1 MKTLIIAEK
10 PSVARDLAKV
20 LGKFKKIDDHYESD
34 DTIIA
39 SAVGHIV
46 ELYMPEDF
54 DKKFKRWMLSTLPI
68 IPEKFELK
76 PIERTKKKFADLKKL
91 IRRKDV
97 DTLVNACDAGREGE
111 LIFAYIY
118 DLSKSKKPIKRMW
131 MMSMTAEGIREAYKD
146 LRPQEKMIP
155 LQDAARCRSESDW
168 ILGINGTRVV
178 TLRMYGSRAGK
189 SATVGRV
196 QTPTLALVVER
207 EREINAFKPR
217 TYWKISCQFGIN
229 SGEYEGVFQKKD
241 FKKGDDEHD
250 RVDRLWTKPEAEA
263 ILKSIQETPTAVV
276 SEEKKRIKQQ
286 APRLYDLTSLQRE
299 ANSRFGFSAARTLQF
314 AQALYE
320 KHKMI
325 TYPRTD
331 SKALPEDYPQT
342 CRETLVRLSN
352 HVTAPHAEKVITNNW
367 INPANKHVFNNK
379 QISDHFAIIP
389 TGTLT
394 GKLSAEEEK
403 IYDMIVR
410 RFIAIFF
417 PPAEYDITTR
427 MSDVGEH
434 RFKTEGKA
442 LAVSGWLSV
451 YGKEDAAKDTLTPLT
466 DADGSPAQAK
476 VLNSELEED
485 QTRPPA
491 RYTEA
496 TLLAAMEGAGK
507 FVEDEELAEAMKGKG
522 LGTPAT
528 RAQTIDHLI
537 REKYMEREGR
547 ELLPMIKAENLIEFL
562 EPIKIETLRSPSMT
576 GEWEHKLHLI
586 EQGKL
591 SRETFM
597 KEISAMTQR
606 IVDRIRNFDEMDAD
620 TKPTEIISPTDKKPL
635 VETLR
640 SYRSQDGKVT
650 LYKTIG
656 NRRME
661 PQEIETLLSKG
672 RLGPLDNFRSKAG
685 KPFSAILELDD
696 EYKTKFIFDSHDGV
710 EEGEDG
716 KPLDLS
722 QFESVGSCPKA
733 ANGLCECK
741 SGEVRAAPSAYVCE
755 NHKGRSKPCNFRVS
769 RTLLGRGIPEDQFK
783 KLITEGK
790 TDLLDKF
797 KSNRTKRF
805 FSAHLV
811 LKDSGEIGF
820 EFAKKEP
827 KDPAAKKKT
836 AKKSDK

>member
-20 LGKFKKIDDHYESD
+20 LGKFKKVEDHYESD
-34 DTIIA
+34 DAIIA

-54 DKKFKRWMLSTLPI
+54 DKKLKRWTLSTLPI

-76 PIERTKKKFADLKKL
+76 PIEKTKKKFQDLKKL
-91 IRRKDV
+91 IQRKDV

-118 DLSKSKKPIKRMW
+118 DLAGSKKPIKRMW
-131 MMSMTAEGIREAYKD
+131 MMSMTAEGIREAYKN
-146 LRPQEKMIP
+146 LRPQERMMP

-189 SATVGRV
+189 AATVGRV

-207 EREINAFKPR
+207 EREIKSFRPR
-217 TYWKISCQFGIN
+217 TYWKIVGQFGVHA
-229 SGEYEGVFQKKD
+229 GDYEGIYQKKD
-241 FKKGDDEHD
+241 FKKNDDDHD
-250 RVDRLWTKPEAEA
+250 RVDRLWAKPEAEA
-263 ILKSIQETPTAVV
+263 ILKSIQAVPYAVV
-276 SEEKKRIKQQ
+276 TEDKKRTKQQ
-286 APRLYDLTSLQRE
+286 APRLYDLTTLQRE
-299 ANSRFGFSAARTLQF
+299 ANSRFGFSAGRTLQI

-331 SKALPEDYPQT
+331 SKALPEDYPPT
-342 CRETLVRLSN
+342 CRETLVNLRN
-352 HVTAPHAEKVITNNW
+352 HITGPHAEKVLENNW
-367 INPANKHVFNNK
+367 INPSNKRIFNNQ

-389 TGTLT
+389 TGAIDN
-394 GKLSAEEEK
+394 KLSPEEEK
-403 IYDMIVR
+403 IFDMIAR
-410 RFIAIFF
+410 RFIAVFF

-427 MSDVGEH
+427 MSEVGEH
-434 RFKTEGKA
+434 RFKTEGKV

-451 YGKEDAAKDTLTPLT
+451 YGKEGQAEDTLVPLSS
-466 DADGSPAQAK
+466 ADGSPAQAK
-476 VLNSELEED
+476 VLNAALNED

-496 TLLAAMEGAGK
+496 TLLGAMESAGK
-507 FVEDEELAEAMKGKG
+507 FVEDEELAEAMKDKG

-528 RAQTIDHLI
+528 RAQTIEHLI

-547 ELLPMIKAENLIEFL
+547 DLVPMIKAENLIEFL
-562 EPIKIETLRSPSMT
+562 EAIEIETLRSPSMT

-597 KEISAMTQR
+597 KEISGMTQR
-606 IVDRIRNFDEMDAD
+606 IVERIRNFDEMSAN
-620 TKPTEIISPTDKKPL
+620 TKPTEIISPTDQKPL

-640 SYRSQDGKVT
+640 SYRSQDGKIT

-661 PQEIETLLSKG
+661 PQEIETLLTKG

-696 EYKTKFIFDSHDGV
+696 EYKTKFIFDSHDGI

-722 QFESVGSCPKA
+722 QFEAIGTCPKA
-733 ANGLCECK
+733 ANGLCACK
-741 SGEVRAAPSAYVCE
+741 EGQVRAAPTAYVCE
-755 NHKGRSKPCNFRVS
+755 NYQGRTQPCNFRVS

-811 LKDSGEIGF
+811 LKENGEIGF
-820 EFAKKEP
+820 EFAKKE
-827 KDPAAKKKT
+827 AKEPSS
-836 AKKSDK
+836 KKSKD